1 MTGTNE
7 RAARAQ
13 QSLVGAMLLDPRIV
27 GEVLQKVDA
36 EAITVSAINEIFR
49 AIRTLYLTGAPLDPT
64 TVAGQL
70 PPELTNT
77 IAEIMRVTPTA
88 TNWEAYADQV
98 ADDYKLR
105 QLQEVA
111 MQVIDTQSAEEARR
125 LFASVDRISL
135 RPKIRRVTFG
145 EGLSHF
151 LDRQHDK
158 TKFEYLDWGFENVNK
173 RVQCPVHGKFVILGA
188 DSSMGKTALAL
199 QWAYGFATKGLRV
212 GFFSLETEERTGF
225 DRIAAHAARVRMP
238 KIKSKMLGEPELAQ
252 VYDVG
257 AKHGSICLDFLEAAG
272 CTVDDIRACALAD
285 NYDVVFVDY
294 VQLLNADGRTR
305 AEMVTNI
312 SIQLHT
318 MAQSLG
324 VTVIGLSQITPG
336 EAKNAITKDNLR
348 ESRQLLQDADVIFLI
363 GKGEGI
369 DERRLIIDKNKEGS
383 LGFVRLYFDAEHM
396 TFEPGGSSMGKTKK
410 KPAAQDAQ
418 QGFEDMGTASENE
431 LPF

>member
-1 MTGTNE
+1 MATTNE

-13 QSLVGAMLLDPRIV
+13 QSLVGSMLLDPRIV
-27 GEVLQKVDA
+27 GEVLQTVDA
-36 EAITVSAINEIFR
+36 EAITVPGINEIFR
-49 AIRTLYLTGAPLDPT
+49 AIRTLYLTGAALDPT
-64 TVAGQL
+64 TVSGQL
-70 PPELTNT
+70 PPESTPV

-88 TNWEAYADQV
+88 NNWAEYAQLV
-98 ADDYKLR
+98 ADDWKLA
-105 QLQEVA
+105 QLQKVA
-111 MQVIDTQSAEEARR
+111 LQVMDTQSAEEARR

-145 EGLSHF
+145 EGISHF
-151 LDRQHDK
+151 IDRQQDK
-158 TKFEYLDWGFENVNK
+158 TKFEYLDWGFDNVNK
-173 RVQCPVHGKFVILGA
+173 RVQCPTHGKFVILGA

-199 QWAYGFATKGLRV
+199 QWAYGFAVKGLRV

-225 DRIAAHAARVRMP
+225 DRIAAHAAKVRMP
-238 KIKSKMLGEPELAQ
+238 KIKSKMLGEPEIAQ
-252 VYDVG
+252 VFDIGV
-257 AKHGSICLDFLEAAG
+257 KHGTICLDFLEAAG

-294 VQLLNADGRTR
+294 VQLLSAEGRTR

-336 EAKNAITKDNLR
+336 ETKNAVTKDNLR

-363 GKGEGI
+363 GKGEGP

-410 KPAAQDAQ
+410 PEKKQ
-418 QGFEDMGTASENE
+418 QMGFEDLGDADGGE